1 MVDEA
6 RQWFVEVSP
15 PSADE
20 EGGEHAIVNPSGTHI
35 LHSHI
40 ARTYCTHSLGIGSHT
55 TCLQYGVLLI
65 AHKLVISE

>member
-20 EGGEHAIVNPSGTHI
+20 EGGEHAIVDPSGTV
-35 LHSHI
+35 
-40 ARTYCTHSLGIGSHT
+40 RTTWVSVLIPRASNM
-55 TCLQYGVLLI
+55 GVLLI

>member
-35 LHSHI
+35 LHAHI
-40 ARTYCTHSLGIGSHT
+40 ARTAWVS
-55 TCLQYGVLLI
+55 VLI
-65 AHKLVISE
+65 PRASNMGFFS

>member
-35 LHSHI
+35 LHAQPGFSCHVPPI
-40 ARTYCTHSLGIGSHT
+40 WGFFP
-55 TCLQYGVLLI
+55 
-65 AHKLVISE
+65 